1 MAKQKQAQSARKS
14 RPQHARAAGWQD
26 PLRPQ
31 QPLVSGKWLLGAL
44 AITIA
49 LGAVCA
55 YATLCLLFYQGSWQ
69 LIFHPSRTIS
79 TTPASLNI
87 PYEEIKFDSAET
99 GKPQLAGW
107 WIPAGDTARYP
118 SLTILFLHDG
128 HGSLSDTVS
137 QLQALHALGINIFA
151 FDYRGFGQSADEHP
165 SEASMNQDAD
175 AALAY
180 LTGTRHLPAHSV
192 IVYGT
197 GIGGAIAASTA
208 SRHTEVAALIL
219 ENISPPAATLFAAD
233 GRSKIL
239 PVRLL
244 TSDRF
249 DPAETLKSLST
260 PKLFLERGTS
270 PPTET
275 AFHAAHDPRQLFQ
288 LAPEDQSK
296 YLETMQRFLD
306 EQLSQP

>member
-1 MAKQKQAQSARKS
+1 MAKQKQARSAHKS

-44 AITIA
+44 AVVIA

-69 LIFHPSRTIS
+69 LIFHPSRTIG

-87 PYEEIKFDSAET
+87 PYEEIKFDYTET

-118 SLTILFLHDG
+118 SRTILFLHDG

-151 FDYRGFGQSADEHP
+151 FDYRGFGRSADLHP

-180 LTGTRHLPAHSV
+180 LIGTRHLPTHSI
-192 IVYGT
+192 IVYGA
-197 GIGGAIAASTA
+197 GLGAAIAASAA
-208 SRHTEVAALIL
+208 SRHTEVAAVVL
-219 ENISPPAATLFAAD
+219 ENLSPPAATLFAAD

-239 PVRLL
+239 PVHLL

-249 DPAETLKSLST
+249 DPTETLKASFT

-288 LAPEDQSK
+288 IAPEDQTK

>member
-1 MAKQKQAQSARKS
+1 MAKQKQARSAHKS

-44 AITIA
+44 AVTLA

-69 LIFHPSRTIS
+69 LIFHPSRTIG

-87 PYEEIKFDSAET
+87 PYEEIKFDYTET

-107 WIPAGDTARYP
+107 WIPSGDTARYP
-118 SLTILFLHDG
+118 SRTILFLHDG

-151 FDYRGFGQSADEHP
+151 FDYRGFGQSADQHP

-180 LTGTRHLPAHSV
+180 LTSTRHLPAHSI
-192 IVYGT
+192 IVYGA
-197 GIGGAIAASTA
+197 GIGAAVAASTA
-208 SRHTEVAALIL
+208 SRHAEVAAVVL
-219 ENISPPAATLFAAD
+219 ENLSPPASTLFAAD
-233 GRSKIL
+233 GRAKIL

-244 TSDRF
+244 TSNRF
-249 DPAETLKSLST
+249 DPAEILKALST

-288 LAPEDQSK
+288 IAPEDQAK